1 MVSGGI
7 GGGVEDWGVLVVAVV
22 KARTPALKKVQA
34 AARAQRE
41 KRPDCVVIYNGAG
54 DACDPHF
61 V

>member
-1 MVSGGI
+1 
-7 GGGVEDWGVLVVAVV
+7 VAVV
-22 KARTPALKKVQA
+22 KARTPALKKAQA

-41 KRPDCVVIYNGAG
+41 RRPDCIVVYDGAG